1 MNKNKIIMA
10 VLFGGRSGEHEI
22 SVISARSM
30 LDAVNKDRYEII
42 PVYITSDGR
51 WFYWEG
57 FDSGGPVPDDTFTP
71 YLPIADPSAGAFLR
85 SADGEHELGVDVVFP
100 LLHGPYGEDGTVQG
114 LLEMAGVPYVGSGVL
129 GCSLAM
135 DKALSKTVMRAES
148 LPTVDF
154 VTLDRETYENNDAK
168 IIKRIDSAVGY
179 PIFVKPVNLGSSIG
193 ITKVHNRGELAPALD
208 DAFKYDSKVI
218 CEQGVAAREFEC
230 SVLGNLK
237 PEAAEVGELRPKRE
251 FYDYEAKY
259 VTDDTELV
267 IPAPITSEVR
277 ERIRELAVK
286 AFVVHDCRGLARV
299 DFFYVENKDV
309 VLVNELNTMPGF
321 TPISMYPKL
330 WSAVGLDYSKLIDRL
345 VELAFANFEDKK
357 RNQIKYSAAIKI

>member
-1 MNKNKIIMA
+1 MVKDKIKIA

-30 LDAVNKDRYEII
+30 LNAVDKNKYEII
-42 PVYITSDGR
+42 PIYITSDGR
-51 WFYWEG
+51 WFHWKG
-57 FDSGGPVPDDTFTP
+57 FASGGPPPDDTFIP
-71 YLPIADPSAGAFLR
+71 YLPVADPTADAFLQNLK
-85 SADGEHELGVDVVFP
+85 GEHALPADIVFP

-114 LLEMAGVPYVGSGVL
+114 LLEIAGVPYVGSGVL

-135 DKALSKTVMRAES
+135 DKAMSKTVMRAEGI
-148 LPTVDF
+148 PTVDF
-154 VTLDRETYENNDAK
+154 VTLDRRTYENNGEK
-168 IIKRIDSAVGY
+168 IVGRIESNIGY
-179 PIFVKPVNLGSSIG
+179 PIFVKPANMGSSIG
-193 ITKVHNRGELAPALD
+193 ITKVKIRDELGPAIV

-218 CEQGVAAREFEC
+218 CEQGVYARELEC
-230 SVLGNLK
+230 SVLGNLD

-259 VTDDTELV
+259 VTEDTDLV
-267 IPAPITSEVR
+267 IPAQVAPEIR

-299 DFFYVENKDV
+299 DFFYIEDKDII
-309 VLVNELNTMPGF
+309 LVNELNTMPGF

-330 WSAVGLDYSKLIDRL
+330 WDAAGLSYSGLIDKL
-345 VELAFANFEDKK
+345 VDLGFENFEDKK
-357 RNQIKYSAAIKI
+357 RNQIKYSAAVKI